1 MNDMNYFVTKSQ
13 IYKIFLISISE
24 MKSYNFL
31 NFSLF
36 EEIFIMTRYIY
47 DVYDFY
53 DLDFMVDNNQSKK
66 EPTTMKATTQ
76 NVCYS

>member
-1 MNDMNYFVTKSQ
+1 
-13 IYKIFLISISE
+13 

-47 DVYDFY
+47 AVYHFY
-53 DLDFMVDNNQSKK
+53 DMDFMVDNNQSKK
-66 EPTTMKATTQ
+66 EPTSMKATTQ